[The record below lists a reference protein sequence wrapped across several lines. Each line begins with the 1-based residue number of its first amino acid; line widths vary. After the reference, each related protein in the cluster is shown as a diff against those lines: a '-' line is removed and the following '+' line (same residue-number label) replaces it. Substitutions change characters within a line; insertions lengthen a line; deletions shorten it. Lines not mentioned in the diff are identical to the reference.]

1 MLPFRPGEAVSHSL
15 PKPLTLID
23 IPVEPYGDICSP
35 EFAALGRDLPLTEAK
50 QKTRR
55 HFPGVEGQVRNDTSI
70 IYEDG
75 STSGADSS
83 VEVAIPSRGQK
94 RATRLASLEE
104 KKIQEEI
111 YRNLKRKEM
120 RGKRRECKNVKA
132 EVFPNVVEVEK
143 LYKEVE
149 KLFQTL
155 IDELDAMK
163 KEMVAR
169 KETAMKRKADEQSR
183 MVKAQQKPKEV
194 RCQGKGKNVEAK
206 QVPLLKPQPQEQKR
220 PMEARFR
227 NPFHDVH
234 VKGFVRSGITRR
246 KGQTGL
252 GRRADLY
259 GFSKRRKA
267 KSPKDIY
274 ETTLWQLAKERPKLV
289 KRNEEDGT
297 KGSLEE
303 HYTDAKY
310 PYDRAEADS
319 NDISDARD
327 SYIMDYIKLKVPF
340 EMVAKGFDNISE
352 TMRLL
357 AEDTSFFPH
366 VRSACA
372 DMYDEVK
379 TMNSEMSW
387 VGHHFRLVYRLR
399 RDWTRLYRSS
409 YVKLH
414 FWRYEELARETK
426 FAFTSL
432 IRFKSRRNRNSFI
445 SPTQNNWQRFFAH
458 HGFDKSF
465 QEYLGTIQNRDAAA
479 YGWKANVASF
489 WKLGISM
496 RRTIDAVSELCCY
509 WHTKGLLV
517 YGSGATTGDRT
528 LGVSPRLLR
537 NLRRNLMFR
546 YREMGRSDQSLRA
559 QLQVC
564 SEAVRSASPS
574 LAGTCPINVPDCE
587 HHDFNGA
594 IPNPSGQS
602 SGGGGTLNLRP
613 TTKLESQ
620 CAAATV
626 DFEAVRSNNGDAE
639 ALDDVVTCTS
649 LVYQIPEEV
658 MRETMLASL
667 STGAAYWQYSLYQE
681 GGDPSG
687 DKVKVHYCT
696 SKETTERIAK
706 LFLDKEVIGFDIE
719 WKPQAQV
726 SEGIKKNVSLI
737 QLASEERVALF
748 HIARYSKGDTID
760 DLLAP
765 SLKKIMESSDI
776 TKVGVSVKADCTRL
790 RRFLGIEARGLFEL
804 SHLYKLIKH
813 SAGDVKKINKLLV
826 SLAQQVKEHLQ
837 LPMWKGD
844 VRSSDWSQKLNYE
857 QIKCR

>member
-1 MLPFRPGEAVSHSL
+1 M
-15 PKPLTLID
+15 K
-23 IPVEPYGDICSP
+23 
-35 EFAALGRDLPLTEAK
+35 AK

-55 HFPGVEGQVRNDTSI
+55 HIPGVEGQVRNDTSI

-111 YRNLKRKEM
+111 NRNLKREEI
-120 RGKRRECKNVKA
+120 RGKVEECKNVKA

-143 LYKEVE
+143 L
-149 KLFQTL
+149 FQKP
-155 IDELDAMK
+155 IEELDAMK
-163 KEMVAR
+163 KEADGILEFVEATKRNRKMVAR
-169 KETAMKRKADEQSR
+169 KEEAMKRKADEKSR
-183 MVKAQQKPKEV
+183 MVKRQQRAEERFQEK
-194 RCQGKGKNVEAK
+194 RKNVEAEW
-206 QVPLLKPQPQEQKR
+206 KPFYNVHRKGYAPSGVTHRKDQTGR
-220 PMEARFR
+220 GMEADLFTFDGIMKQR
-227 NPFHDVH
+227 NPENNI
-234 VKGFVRSGITRR
+234 KTI
-246 KGQTGL
+246 
-252 GRRADLY
+252 
-259 GFSKRRKA
+259 
-267 KSPKDIY
+267 I
-274 ETTLWQLAKERPKLV
+274 WQHAKERPKLV
-289 KRNEEDGT
+289 RRNEEEGT
-297 KGSLEE
+297 AGWLEE
-303 HYTDAKY
+303 EYRDAKD
-310 PYDRAEADS
+310 PYDRAEDDS
-319 NDISDARD
+319 NDVSDATD

-340 EMVAKGFDNISE
+340 EMVAKGFDSISE
-352 TMRLL
+352 AMRLL

-387 VGHHFRLVYRLR
+387 VGHHFRLVHRLR

-409 YVKLH
+409 YVEMQ
-414 FWRYEELARETK
+414 FWRHEELARETK
-426 FAFTSL
+426 FAFTSFIQL
-432 IRFKSRRNRNSFI
+432 KSRRNRNSLI
-445 SPTQNNWQRFFAH
+445 SPTQKHWQRFFAH

-479 YGWKANVASF
+479 YGWTANVASF

-496 RRTIDAVSELCCY
+496 RRTIDALSELCCY
-509 WHTKGLLV
+509 WHTKGLQV
-517 YGSGATTGDRT
+517 YGSGATAGDKT
-528 LGVSPRLLR
+528 LVYRPRLLQ

-559 QLQVC
+559 QLHVC
-564 SEAVRSASPS
+564 SKAVRSASSS
-574 LAGTCPINVPDCE
+574 LAGTRPINVPDCE
-587 HHDFNGA
+587 HQDFNGA

-602 SGGGGTLNLRP
+602 SSGGGTLNLRP
-613 TTKLESQ
+613 TSKLESQ

-626 DFEAVRSNNGDAE
+626 DFEAVRSNNSDAE
-639 ALDDVVTCTS
+639 ALDDVVNCTS

-667 STGAAYWQYSLYQE
+667 SSGAAYWQYSLYQE

-696 SKETTERIAK
+696 SKETTERIAQ
-706 LFLDKEVIGFDIE
+706 LFLDKEVIGFDME

-726 SEGIKKNVSLI
+726 REGIKKNVSLI

-826 SLAQQVKEHLQ
+826 SLAQQVEEHLQ